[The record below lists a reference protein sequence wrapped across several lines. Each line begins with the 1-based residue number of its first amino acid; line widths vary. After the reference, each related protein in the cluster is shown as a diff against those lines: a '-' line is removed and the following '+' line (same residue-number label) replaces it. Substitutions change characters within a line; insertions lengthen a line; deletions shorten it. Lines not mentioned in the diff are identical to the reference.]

1 MDLGLHFDGMG
12 SLPRLKLAPRIAR
25 KMLLEAHKWMGEE
38 ALADGVVDA
47 IAPPDQMFEV
57 SLEIAR
63 KWAPKAKMG
72 VYGVLRSELHGD
84 ALRSFQRISY
94 VHSRSTNRK
103 ALVKVGACDEPV
115 ELYR

>member
-1 MDLGLHFDGMG
+1 MG

-25 KMLLEAHKWMGEE
+25 KMLLEAHKWTGEE

-47 IAPPDQMFEV
+47 IAPPNEMFEV
-57 SLEIAR
+57 ALDMAK

-72 VYGVLRSELHGD
+72 VYGVLRSELWGD
-84 ALRSFQRISY
+84 ATRAFQGISY

-103 ALVKVGACDEPV
+103 AMVK
-115 ELYR
+115 L